1 MPAFGKN
8 GIVNLNGKSVKET
21 YQLVK
26 PDGTVVMSCDNQVQ
40 LESHKQNLSQKLN
53 CELQIKKVTLQCI

>member
-1 MPAFGKN
+1 MPAFGKD
-8 GIVNLNGKSVKET
+8 GIVNLNETTIKKT

-26 PDGTVVMSCDNQVQ
+26 PDGTVVMSCDCKEQ

-53 CELQIKKVTLQCI
+53 CELNLVEKKLQLI